1 MKTILTRAK
10 PVSVFLTIL
19 MLLAGPYQSAFAGM
33 IGTETVMDESLA
45 QEARDY
51 MNRVLA
57 REDVK
62 TELISQG
69 IDPMEAKARV
79 DSLTEAEVVCLAGQL
94 KQLPAGGSA
103 FGILVGAGLI
113 VFIVLLATDIMGYT
127 DVFPFVKSKDEL
139 RKK

>member
-1 MKTILTRAK
+1 MKTILHMAK
-10 PVSVFLTIL
+10 PVSLFLTIL

-57 REDVK
+57 RKDVQK
-62 TELISQG
+62 EFISQG
-69 IDPMEAKARV
+69 IDPAEAKARV
-79 DSLTEAEVVCLAGQL
+79 NSLTEAEVVDLAGQL
-94 KQLPAGGSA
+94 EQLPAGGSA

-113 VFIVLLATDIMGYT
+113 VFFVLLATDIMGYT
-127 DVFPFVKSKDEL
+127 DVFPFVKSKDEI

>member
-1 MKTILTRAK
+1 MAK
-10 PVSVFLTIL
+10 PVSVFLTML

-51 MNRVLA
+51 INRVLA
-57 REDVK
+57 REDVQK
-62 TELISQG
+62 EFILQG
-69 IDPMEAKARV
+69 IDPAEAKARV
-79 DSLTEAEVVCLAGQL
+79 GSLTEAEVVGLAGQL
-94 KQLPAGGSA
+94 EQLPAGGSA

-113 VFIVLLATDIMGYT
+113 VFFVLLATDIMGYT
-127 DVFPFVKSKDEL
+127 NVFPFVKSKDEL